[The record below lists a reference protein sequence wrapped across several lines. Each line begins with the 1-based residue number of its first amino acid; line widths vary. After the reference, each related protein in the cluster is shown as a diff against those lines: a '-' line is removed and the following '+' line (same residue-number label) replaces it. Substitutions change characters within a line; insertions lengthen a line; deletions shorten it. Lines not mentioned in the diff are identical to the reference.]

1 MRGILAN
8 KNHMKKDQSGSI
20 ISFFPLKYYVNF
32 YVKTTITKKIEE
44 LWEGGEAGRP
54 VGRSCCLNKYSIASG
69 INVND
74 TPSEEC

>member
-1 MRGILAN
+1 MNPGSSRYPYLLIEGYNLFLMRGILTN

-44 LWEGGEAGRP
+44 L
-54 VGRSCCLNKYSIASG
+54 
-69 INVND
+69 
-74 TPSEEC
+74 